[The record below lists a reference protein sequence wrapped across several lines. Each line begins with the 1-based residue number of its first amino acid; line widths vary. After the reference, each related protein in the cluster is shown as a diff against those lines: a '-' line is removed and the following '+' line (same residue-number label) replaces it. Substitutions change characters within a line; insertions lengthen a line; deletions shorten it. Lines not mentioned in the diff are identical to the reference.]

1 MKIVAIQ
8 VKLHSSIHFQLP
20 DEGILTKMKKINRYF
35 VSNID
40 KAIAEFNKTHEKS
53 ASQKHE
59 KEKYEEIY
67 SRRDTANE
75 TSEDNQD
82 LWD

>member
-1 MKIVAIQ
+1 
-8 VKLHSSIHFQLP
+8 
-20 DEGILTKMKKINRYF
+20 MKKINRYF

-53 ASQKHE
+53 PAQKQE
-59 KEKYEEIY
+59 REKYNKIHSLRDTIIESEEI
-67 SRRDTANE
+67 DK
-75 TSEDNQD
+75 D